1 MSMDVGSAEMGMDEW
16 CRRVPKVELHAHLNG
31 SIRDSTLLE
40 LARERSK
47 KGDLVLSDVEGVIL
61 KDDRS
66 LQECFKLFDLI
77 HVLTT
82 DHGTISRITKEV
94 IEDFAAENVIY
105 LELRTTPKKNEAIG
119 MSKRSYVEAVLA
131 GFKAVET
138 VEAIYLPSDGS
149 IQFPGEVV
157 QQNNVCRGS
166 RMHQIFVRL
175 LLSIDR
181 RDSLDGAMETVQLAL
196 EMRNTGVVGIDLS
209 GNPVVG
215 HWQTFLPAL
224 TWARKQ
230 GLPITLHCG
239 EVPNRQEIQG
249 MLKFHPERLGHVCCL
264 EDLEWKTLKESDI
277 PVEVCLTSNVRT
289 ECVTSIADH
298 HFADLYRVKHPLILC
313 TDDPGVFSTTIS
325 REYALA
331 ASCFDLTKM
340 ELFQLAKHAVNFI
353 FADNKMKETLRLII
367 EETECNLLMPH
378 EHVENSVSPK

>member
-1 MSMDVGSAEMGMDEW
+1 MAEELEEW
-16 CRRVPKVELHAHLNG
+16 CRCLPKVELHAHLNG
-31 SIRDSTLLE
+31 SIRDATLLE

-47 KGDLVLSDVEGVIL
+47 KGQLVLSDVEDVIL

-82 DHGTISRITKEV
+82 DHGTISRVAKEV

-138 VEAIYLPSDGS
+138 VEAIFLPIDGS
-149 IQFPGEVV
+149 IQHLVPPV
-157 QQNNVCRGS
+157 QQNGPAKGP
-166 RMHQIFVRL
+166 RMCQIFVRL

-181 RDSLDGAMETVQLAL
+181 RENLGGAMETVQLAL
-196 EMRNTGVVGIDLS
+196 DMRNSGVVGIDLS
-209 GNPVVG
+209 GNPIVG
-215 HWQTFLPAL
+215 DWQTFLPAL
-224 TWARKQ
+224 TWARNQ

-239 EVPNRQEIQG
+239 EVPNRQEIQC
-249 MLKFHPERLGHVCCL
+249 MLDFHPERLGHVCCL
-264 EDLEWKTLKESDI
+264 DDLEWKTLKASDI

-298 HFADLYRVKHPLILC
+298 HFADLYQEKHPLILC

-325 REYALA
+325 WEYALA
-331 ASCFDLTKM
+331 GSCFELTKA
-340 ELFQLAKHAVNFI
+340 ELFQLAKGAVKFI
-353 FADNKMKETLRLII
+353 FADDKLKQTLRLII
-367 EETECNLLMPH
+367 DAAECDLLIPN
-378 EHVENSVSPK
+378 EDVENCLAPEK

>member
-1 MSMDVGSAEMGMDEW
+1 MQGAGMAEELKEW
-16 CRRVPKVELHAHLNG
+16 CRCLPKVELHAHLNG
-31 SIRDSTLLE
+31 SIRDATLLE

-47 KGDLVLSDVEGVIL
+47 KGQLVLSDFEDVIL

-82 DHGTISRITKEV
+82 DHGTISRIAKEV

-131 GFKAVET
+131 GFKGVET
-138 VEAIYLPSDGS
+138 VEAIFLPNDGS
-149 IQFPGEVV
+149 MQQPLPPV
-157 QQNNVCRGS
+157 QQNGPAEGP
-166 RMHQIFVRL
+166 RMCQIYVRL

-181 RDSLDGAMETVQLAL
+181 RENLEGAMETVQLAL
-196 EMRNTGVVGIDLS
+196 DMRNSGVVGIDLS
-209 GNPVVG
+209 GNPIVG
-215 HWQTFLPAL
+215 EWQTFLPAL
-224 TWARKQ
+224 TWARNQ
-230 GLPITLHCG
+230 GIPITLHCG

-249 MLKFHPERLGHVCCL
+249 MLDFHPERLGHVCCL
-264 EDLEWKTLKESDI
+264 EDLEWKTLKASDI

-298 HFADLYRVKHPLILC
+298 HFADLYQGKHPLILC

-325 REYALA
+325 WEYALA
-331 ASCFDLTKM
+331 ASCFELTKA
-340 ELFQLAKHAVNFI
+340 ELLRLAKDSVKFI
-353 FADNKMKETLRLII
+353 FADDKLKQTLRLII
-367 EETECNLLMPH
+367 DAAECGLLIPD
-378 EHVENSVSPK
+378 EDAEK

>member
-1 MSMDVGSAEMGMDEW
+1 MAEWWRG
-16 CRRVPKVELHAHLNG
+16 VPKLELHAHLNG
-31 SIRDSTLLE
+31 SIRSSTLLE
-40 LARERSK
+40 LAKERSK
-47 KGDLVLSDVEGVIL
+47 KGDLVLSEVEGVIL

-105 LELRTTPKKNEAIG
+105 LELRTTPKKNEAVG

-138 VEAIYLPSDGS
+138 VKAIHLPSDGN
-149 IQFPGEVV
+149 IQYPDEVTHK
-157 QQNNVCRGS
+157 NSTSEGP
-166 RMHQIFVRL
+166 RMQQIFVRL

-181 RDSLDGAMETVQLAL
+181 RESLDGAMETVQLAL
-196 EMRNTGVVGIDLS
+196 EMRNSGVVGIDLS

-215 HWQTFLPAL
+215 EWQTFLPAL
-224 TWARKQ
+224 TCARKQ

-239 EVPNRQEIQG
+239 EVPNREEIQG
-249 MLKFHPERLGHVCCL
+249 MLEFRPERLGHVCCL

-331 ASCFDLTKM
+331 ASCFDLTKT
-340 ELFQLAKHAVNFI
+340 ELFQLAKNAVNFI
-353 FADNKMKETLRLII
+353 FADNKLKETLRLIM
-367 EETECNLLMPH
+367 EEAEC
-378 EHVENSVSPK
+378 VFAGTK